1 MLKLSCVVGAI
12 AAVIGLSFV
21 IDAESRPTH
30 RAKGAKVVETSEAI
44 HAPGRVEGATEEI
57 DLRARLFGRVEEVLV
72 SEGQTVAPGDVLVR
86 LDAVQQEC
94 DLVAAEAELAAAE
107 AELDK
112 LVNGARAEERREAD
126 ADVDALAAQL
136 ESIRQRRVRISNL
149 RDKGAA
155 TAQEL
160 DDLNGEVK
168 TLEAQIESARAR
180 RDLLNAPAR
189 DEDLRLARAR
199 VKKARAR
206 LEAVANEG
214 KRALLRAPCAAQV
227 LRVNVQ
233 AGELTGPDSSEPP
246 LILADT
252 SRLYVRAYVDEFDAP
267 RVESGMPAR
276 VAADGL
282 PESLARGR
290 IVRLAPQ
297 MTQKPLRT
305 DDPLERFDTKVR
317 EVWIELEEAGA
328 EKLVV
333 GLPVDVVLDVVRK
346 DGETNASDGDSPTA
360 AGTHDIARAA
370 KPAPDEASASSGR
383 PEITPVK
390 NER

>member
-30 RAKGAKVVETSEAI
+30 RAKGATVVETSEEI
-44 HAPGRVEGATEEI
+44 HAPGRVEGASEEI

-180 RDLLNAPAR
+180 RDLLSAPAR
-189 DEDLRLARAR
+189 NEDLRLARAR

-214 KRALLRAPCAAQV
+214 QRALLRAPCAAQV

-233 AGELTGPDSSEPP
+233 VGELTGPDSSEPP
-246 LILADT
+246 LILADA

-267 RVESGMPAR
+267 RVASGMPAR

-282 PESLARGR
+282 PEFAARGR
-290 IVRLAPQ
+290 VVRLAPR

-328 EKLVV
+328 EKLVL
-333 GLPVDVVLDVVRK
+333 GLPVDVVLDVVRE
-346 DGETNASDGDSPTA
+346 DGETERSECDSPTA
-360 AGTHDIARAA
+360 AGMHDIARAA
-370 KPAPDEASASSGR
+370 KPAPAEASAASPR

-390 NER
+390 SER

>member
-1 MLKLSCVVGAI
+1 MLKLSCVLGAI
-12 AAVIGLSFV
+12 AAVIALSFV

-30 RAKGAKVVETSEAI
+30 RAGATTIAATAEQI
-44 HAPGRVEGATEEI
+44 HAPGRIEGASEEI

-72 SEGQTVAPGDVLVR
+72 SEGQTVAPGDVLVE

-94 DLVAAEAELAAAE
+94 DRVAAEAELAAAE
-107 AELDK
+107 AELDR

-126 ADVDALAAQL
+126 ADVDALTAQL

-160 DDLNGEVK
+160 DDLTGEVK

-189 DEDLRLARAR
+189 DEDLRLAQAR
-199 VKKARAR
+199 LKTARAR
-206 LEAVANEG
+206 LDSVADECG
-214 KRALLRAPCAAQV
+214 RALLRAPCAAQV
-227 LRVNVQ
+227 LRVNIQ
-233 AGELTGPDSSEPP
+233 AGELTGPDSTDPP

-252 SRLYVRAYVDEFDAP
+252 SHLFVRAYVDEFDAP
-267 RVESGMPAR
+267 RVECGMPAR

-282 PESLARGR
+282 RGFEARGR
-290 IVRLAPQ
+290 VVRLAPR

-305 DDPLERFDTKVR
+305 DDPQERFDTKVR
-317 EVWIELEEAGA
+317 EVWIELDDSGA

-333 GLPVDVVLDVVRK
+333 GLPVDVVLVSGK
-346 DGETNASDGDSPTA
+346 TENSESESPNASQPDGV
-360 AGTHDIARAA
+360 ARAGSL
-370 KPAPDEASASSGR
+370 APSEAGPSTR
-383 PEITPVK
+383 LPEITPVK
-390 NER
+390 NEGR